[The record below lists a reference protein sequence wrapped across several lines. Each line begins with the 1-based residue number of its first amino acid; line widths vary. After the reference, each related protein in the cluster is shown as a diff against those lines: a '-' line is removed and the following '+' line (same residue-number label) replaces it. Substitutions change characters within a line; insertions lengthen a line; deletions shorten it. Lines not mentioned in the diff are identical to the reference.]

1 MPKREIGI
9 KKRGSANRKAKP
21 VYLIIAE
28 GKNKTET
35 LYFSNYQEQG
45 RSYSIRF
52 VKAGSKTDAESL
64 YKALSAK
71 WKEMD
76 LSEDNGDR
84 GFIVLDIDND
94 PLKAEKITE
103 LIQSNAN
110 RAICFVASNPTFEIW
125 FLLHFRYT
133 TKEYPN
139 GDAVIDDLKKY
150 IPDYEK
156 NKDVFGLSHDKLLDA
171 LRNADKLAAYHDGK
185 AWPSADCNPRT
196 DAARLVAILEGI
208 YE

>member
-9 KKRGSANRKAKP
+9 KKRGSANRRAKP

-45 RSYSIRF
+45 RPYSIRF

-64 YKALSAK
+64 YKTLSAK

-76 LSEDNGDR
+76 LSENNGDR

-94 PLKAEKITE
+94 PLKAEKISE
-103 LIQSNAN
+103 LIQANIN
-110 RAICFVASNPTFEIW
+110 RAISFVASNPTFEIW

-133 TKEYPN
+133 TKEYSN

-156 NKDVFGLSHDKLLDA
+156 NEDVFSLCHDKFLDA
-171 LRNADKLAAYHDGK
+171 LCNADKLVTYHEEK
-185 AWPSADCNPRT
+185 MWPSVDCNPRT
-196 DAARLVAILEGI
+196 DVMKLVKLLE
-208 YE
+208 EQ

>member
-1 MPKREIGI
+1 MSMREIGI
-9 KKRGSANRKAKP
+9 KNRGSGNRKTKP

-45 RSYSIRF
+45 RPYSIRF
-52 VKAGSKTDAESL
+52 AKAGSKTDAESL

-94 PLKAEKITE
+94 PLKAEKISE
-103 LIQSNAN
+103 LIQANTN
-110 RAICFVASNPTFEIW
+110 RAISFVTSNPTFEIW

-133 TKEYPN
+133 TKAYPN

-156 NKDVFGLSHDKLLDA
+156 NKDVYSLCCDKLEEA
-171 LRNADKLAAYHDGK
+171 IRNADKLETYHKGK
-185 AWPSADCNPRT
+185 GWPSTDCNPRT
-196 DAARLVAILEGI
+196 DVAALVSLLEGI
-208 YE
+208 